1 MSAKFAKHLIVTLFV
16 LTLSGSASLLSA
28 QNDLYDIHQI
38 QEIKINFYQSDW
50 RHILD
55 SLFINFGEEGRLVCD
70 VAVNGKDYPK
80 AGIRFKGFSSYD
92 VDRIKNPF
100 NIDLDYTYKHQNY
113 QGYTKLKL
121 GNVTYD
127 PSFVREAV
135 SYKIA
140 QKYMPASQANFAKI
154 YINDVYAGLYVS
166 VEAVDDKY
174 ISKFFESE
182 GNCFIKGSPEA
193 LQYPF
198 GQNSNL
204 AYTHG
209 ADSSG
214 YMPFY
219 KLESKYYGWNDL
231 FNFIYTLNN
240 DTSRIPEVLNVDRAL
255 WMHAFN
261 YALMNLDSY
270 IGYSQNYY
278 LYKDDNGL
286 FNTIPWDFNMS
297 FGSFRNTDGISL
309 NLTID
314 KMGKLDPLEHL
325 LYNSYTPRPLM
336 KKLFV
341 VPQYRKMYLAHLRTI
356 VKENFE
362 NNAYFEMASEFQ
374 NIADSAVLNDTNK
387 FYSYTEFKDNLT
399 TDAGPAS
406 AKIPGLKSIVEARV
420 AYLSTYSGF
429 SGYPIIS
436 NVSSSPEVVRQNA
449 PVWITAKVA
458 GASAVQLN
466 YRYSHKAIFSS
477 IDMFDDGNHN
487 DGIAGDSIFGVQIL
501 ADGKTFQYYLWAEND
516 STGSFSPERAQYEFY
531 SLQPLANPGDVVINE
546 VKTSNSIPYA
556 TFSSGGWIELF
567 NNTTEPIALKNAYLS
582 NDSSNLYLWRLPDT
596 LIASKSYLMIG
607 MDNTFSTAD
616 MNTGFSLANQ
626 NGSLFLT
633 YGNGDP
639 VDALSYALM
648 PSSLSLGRYPNGKGL
663 FSTMSP
669 TCAGY
674 NSIPSSERATFSVF
688 PNPTQGPLYF
698 ELDDLKTDLTLE
710 IYNTLSQKV
719 YSQTY
724 SINEPTTVFCNSVN
738 TDGLTAGV
746 YYLKA
751 TWNDRNTTIKFIKQ

>member
-1 MSAKFAKHLIVTLFV
+1 
-16 LTLSGSASLLSA
+16 
-28 QNDLYDIHQI
+28 
-38 QEIKINFYQSDW
+38 
-50 RHILD
+50 
-55 SLFINFGEEGRLVCD
+55 
-70 VAVNGKDYPK
+70 
-80 AGIRFKGFSSYD
+80 
-92 VDRIKNPF
+92 
-100 NIDLDYTYKHQNY
+100 
-113 QGYTKLKL
+113 
-121 GNVTYD
+121 
-127 PSFVREAV
+127 
-135 SYKIA
+135 
-140 QKYMPASQANFAKI
+140 
-154 YINDVYAGLYVS
+154 
-166 VEAVDDKY
+166 
-174 ISKFFESE
+174 
-182 GNCFIKGSPEA
+182 
-193 LQYPF
+193 
-198 GQNSNL
+198 
-204 AYTHG
+204 
-209 ADSSG
+209 
-214 YMPFY
+214 MPFY

>member
-1 MSAKFAKHLIVTLFV
+1 MNAKFARHFIFTLFV
-16 LTLSGSASLLSA
+16 LILSGSASLLSA
-28 QNDLYDIHQI
+28 QNNLYDIYQVQKI
-38 QEIKINFYQSDW
+38 EINFYQSDW

-55 SLFINFGEEGRLVCD
+55 SLFVNFGEEERLVCD
-70 VAVNGKDYPK
+70 VAINGKDFPK

-92 VDRIKNPF
+92 VNRIKNPF

-127 PSFVREAV
+127 PSFVREVV

-140 QKYMPASQANFAKI
+140 QKYMPASQANFANI
-154 YINDVYAGLYVS
+154 YINGMYAGLYVN

-174 ISKFFESE
+174 ISKFFDSE
-182 GNCFIKGSPEA
+182 ENCFIKGSPEA

-240 DTSRIPEVLNVDRAL
+240 DTAKIPEILNVDRAL

-278 LYKDDNGL
+278 LYKDENGR

-325 LYNSYTPRPLM
+325 IYNSYTPRPLM

-341 VPQYRKMYLAHLRTI
+341 VPKYRKMYLAHLRTI

-362 NNAYFEMASEFQ
+362 NNEYFNMASEYQ
-374 NIADSAVLNDTNK
+374 NLIDTLVLNDTNK
-387 FYSYTEFKDNLT
+387 FYSYTDFTDNLT
-399 TDAGPAS
+399 IDAGPTS
-406 AKIPGLKSIVEARV
+406 AKIPGLKSLVDARIL
-420 AYLSTYSGF
+420 YLSTYTGF

-436 NVSSSPEVVRQNA
+436 NVNHSPEIVQQNT
-449 PVWITAKVA
+449 PVWITAKVS
-458 GASAVQLN
+458 GSSSVQLN
-466 YRYSHKAIFSS
+466 YRCSHKAIFSAV
-477 IDMFDDGNHN
+477 DMFDDGNHN
-487 DGIAGDSIFGVQIL
+487 DGVAGDSVYGAQVL
-501 ADGKTFQYYLWAEND
+501 VEGKVFQYYIWAEND

-531 SLQPLANPGDVVINE
+531 SFQPQVNQEDVVINE
-546 VKTSNSIPYA
+546 VHINNSAPYT
-556 TFSSGGWIELF
+556 TFKDGSWVELF
-567 NNTTEPIALKNAYLS
+567 NNTQESIMLQSTYLS
-582 NDSSNLYLWRLPDT
+582 NDSSNFMQWQLPDT
-596 LIASKSYLMIG
+596 IIPSKSYLMIG
-607 MDNTFSTAD
+607 LNNSFASNNI
-616 MNTGFSLANQ
+616 NTGFSIPNE
-626 NGSLFLT
+626 NGFLYLT
-633 YGNGDP
+633 YEAGKP
-639 VDALSYALM
+639 IDALSYSQL
-648 PSSLSLGRYPNGKGL
+648 PTNLSIGRYPNGKGL
-663 FSTMSP
+663 FSTMLP

-674 NSIPSSERATFSVF
+674 NSIPSSERVSFSVF
-688 PNPTQGPLYF
+688 PNPTQGKLYF
-698 ELDDLKTDLTLE
+698 ELSNLKVNLSIE
-710 IYNTLSQKV
+710 IYNAISQKI
-719 YSQTY
+719 YSQQY
-724 SINEPTTVFCNSVN
+724 LIDQEDALFCNSI
-738 TDGLTAGV
+738 DLEDLSAGV

-751 TWNDRNTTIKFIKQ
+751 TWEDQNTIIKIIKQ